1 VDAVKR
7 GWVRPVL
14 ALLLVAAGIVA
25 ARSLGLGDLIR
36 LENVARLKQW
46 IEGYGALAPAV
57 YVAGYVLA
65 TVFFVPGLP
74 VTVLGGV
81 AFGPLWG
88 TLYVWIGAT
97 IGAGLAFLVARYAVR
112 STVERWVRASP
123 RIAKMDGQVAEHGW
137 RIVMLTRLV
146 PIFPFNLQNY
156 AFGITR
162 IGFWPY
168 LITSSICIL
177 PATAAFTFAGGALS
191 DGRGDIKR
199 ALAYLAIAGV
209 LLVLISLIPRWLQ
222 RRSKLAGD
230 LLKAAAIAA
239 LLGVAL
245 PADAAGPAYAAE
257 NDAYARLLKAH
268 VSPGTVSGI
277 KVALVDYRA
286 VKADPAYAQ
295 ALSALA
301 ESRPDALASDAERIA
316 FWVNAYNLAAIKAVL
331 DQYPTKSIRDGGSLL
346 SPIWKKKVATV
357 ARTVYSLD
365 DIEHGILRKA
375 FREPR
380 VHFAIVCASLSCP
393 DLRAEPY
400 DPARLDAQLDQQVA
414 AFLSNVTKGFQPGA
428 DGKTARASSIF
439 KWFAGDFS
447 VSGGVA
453 AFIRAKSSPDVATR
467 LGALTDAGLSYLD
480 YDWSLNDTARSS

>member
-1 VDAVKR
+1 MRR
-7 GWVRPVL
+7 GWVRPVIV
-14 ALLLVAAGIVA
+14 LLLVAAGILA

-36 LENVARLKQW
+36 LENVARLKQG

-57 YVAGYVLA
+57 YIAGYILA
-65 TVFFVPGLP
+65 VVFFVPGLP
-74 VTVLGGV
+74 ITVLGGV

-88 TLYVWIGAT
+88 TFYVWIAAT
-97 IGAGLAFLVARYAVR
+97 IGAALAFLVARYGVR
-112 STVERWVRASP
+112 STVERWVQASP

-156 AFGITR
+156 AYGITR

-168 LITSSICIL
+168 AITSSICML
-177 PATAAFTFAGGALS
+177 PGTAAFTFAGGAFS
-191 DGRGDIKR
+191 DGRGDVR
-199 ALAYLAIAGV
+199 RTLAYLAIAGV
-209 LLVLISLIPRWLQ
+209 LLVLISLIPRWLH

-230 LLKAAAIAA
+230 LLKVAIIAA
-239 LLGVAL
+239 LLGAAL
-245 PADAAGPAYAAE
+245 PAHAAAD
-257 NDAYARLLKAH
+257 DAYARVLKAH
-268 VSPGTVSGI
+268 VRPGTVSGI
-277 KVALVDYRA
+277 KLALVDYRA
-286 VKADPAYAQ
+286 VKADPSYAR
-295 ALSALA
+295 ALNALA
-301 ESRPDALASDAERIA
+301 ESRPEALTSDAERIA
-316 FWVNAYNLAAIKAVL
+316 FWVNAYNLAAVKAVL
-331 DQYPTKSIRDGGSLL
+331 DQYPTKSIKDGGSLL

-357 ARTVYSLD
+357 GGTPYSLD

-400 DPARLDAQLDQQVA
+400 DPARFDAQLDEQAA
-414 AFLSNVTKGFQPGA
+414 AFLSNATKGLQPGA
-428 DGKTARASSIF
+428 SGRTARVSSIF

-453 AFIRAKSSPDVATR
+453 AFIRARSSPDVAAR
-467 LGALTDAGLSYLD
+467 LGALTDTGLSYLD

>member
-1 VDAVKR
+1 MKR
-7 GWVRPVL
+7 GWVRPLV
-14 ALLLVAAGIVA
+14 ALLLVAAGVVA

-57 YVAGYVLA
+57 YVAGYILA

-74 VTVLGGV
+74 ITVLGGV

-88 TLYVWIGAT
+88 TLYVWMGAT
-97 IGAGLAFLVARYAVR
+97 IGLGLAFLVARYAVR
-112 STVERWVRASP
+112 GTVERWVQASP
-123 RIAKMDGQVAEHGW
+123 RIAKMDRQAAEHGW

-156 AFGITR
+156 AYGITR

-177 PATAAFTFAGGALS
+177 PASAAFTFAGGALS

-199 ALAYLAIAGV
+199 TLGYLAIAGV

-222 RRSKLAGD
+222 HRSRLAGD

-245 PADAAGPAYAAE
+245 PAGAAGD
-257 NDAYARLLKAH
+257 DAYARLLRAH
-268 VSPGTVSGI
+268 VRPGVVSGI
-277 KVALVDYRA
+277 KLALVDYRA
-286 VKADPAYAQ
+286 VKADPAYVQ
-295 ALSALA
+295 AINALA
-301 ESRPDALASDAERIA
+301 ESRPDALTSDAERIA

-331 DQYPTKSIRDGGSLL
+331 DQYPTKSIKDGGSLF
-346 SPIWKKKVATV
+346 SPIWKKKVATIGGTPY
-357 ARTVYSLD
+357 ALD
-365 DIEHGILRKA
+365 DIEYGILRKA
-375 FREPR
+375 FKEPR

-393 DLRAEPY
+393 DLRAEPF
-400 DPARLDAQLDQQVA
+400 DPARLDAQLDEQA
-414 AFLSNVTKGFQPGA
+414 IAFLSNPTKGVKPGP
-428 DGKTARASSIF
+428 DSKTARASSIF
-439 KWFAGDFS
+439 KWFAGDFAL
-447 VSGGVA
+447 SGGVA
-453 AFIRAKSSPDVATR
+453 AFIRAKSSPEVAAR
-467 LGALTDAGLSYLD
+467 VGALTDAGLTYLD
-480 YDWSLNDTARSS
+480 YDWTLNDTARSS

>member
-1 VDAVKR
+1 MAPVDAVKR

-36 LENVARLKQW
+36 LEKVAKLKQW
-46 IEGYGALAPAV
+46 IEGYGALAPV
-57 YVAGYVLA
+57 VFIAGYIFA
-65 TVFFVPGLP
+65 TVVFVPGLP

-112 STVERWVRASP
+112 STVERWVQASP

-156 AFGITR
+156 AYGITR

-191 DGRGDIKR
+191 DGRGDVKR
-199 ALAYLAIAGV
+199 TFAYLAIAGV

-230 LLKAAAIAA
+230 LLKAAVIVA

-245 PADAAGPAYAAE
+245 PADAAGE
-257 NDAYARLLKAH
+257 DAYARLLKAH
-268 VSPGTVSGI
+268 VRPGTVSGI

-393 DLRAEPY
+393 DLRAEPF
-400 DPARLDAQLDQQVA
+400 DAARLDAQLDQQSA
-414 AFLSNVTKGFQPGA
+414 AFLSNATKGLKLSA
-428 DGKTARASSIF
+428 DGKTARATSIF
-439 KWFAGDFS
+439 KWFAGDFAA
-447 VSGGVA
+447 SGGVA
-453 AFIRAKSSPDVATR
+453 AFIRAKSSPEVAAR